1 MPDLDPC
8 FEALLTHLSA
18 AAMGMSTR
26 NAQPGLDEAAGRM
39 IRFLELDGF
48 CMLELPNT
56 DTKSGIAWRSATYP
70 SQDRDCPLLDSD
82 LEWLSPRLR
91 TGETVAL
98 SSIPQRHGCRLKSL
112 LAFPLAASK
121 EPRQAVVF
129 WAAHTRV
136 EWTPILIARARLVA
150 QILAHAHAHRRTWQ
164 KLQMVEQRY
173 RDLAE
178 SQADMVCRY
187 LPDTTLTFVNHAY
200 CRFFGRER
208 DELLGHRILELIP
221 ESARQYALDVVSK
234 MVAERS
240 TSTTEHEVLLPDGSI
255 GWMRWIDTP
264 LIGED
269 GAVTE
274 FQAIGRD
281 VTERR
286 RMEDSLRNLAQ
297 ASRLAMV
304 GELSAAITHEVTQPL
319 SAIQS
324 NIDAIGLLLG
334 NDSTS
339 VPSIHTILED
349 VRKDIRRATEV
360 VRRVRTLLRNPELKP
375 ELLDIEEIAA
385 EAVRLSGLEAR
396 RRGVSVMFQPGNTD
410 AQVFADRVCLH
421 QVLMNLIINAVQA
434 VESQAEGNR
443 HVTVGSFAHGDGEV
457 GIAVRDTGPGIAV
470 DDLPRLFDAFFT
482 TRKDGL
488 GLGLRLARSL
498 TEVNG
503 GRVWVDRNA
512 EGGATFGITLPRPRL
527 AARKLS
533 PLPGGHGKEDA
544 A

>member
-26 NAQPGLDEAAGRM
+26 NVRPGLDEAAGRM
-39 IRFLELDGF
+39 IRFLELDGC
-48 CMLELPNT
+48 CMLESPNT
-56 DTKSGIAWRSATYP
+56 AKSGIAWRSVTYP

-82 LEWLSPRLR
+82 LEWLSPRLW

-98 SSIPQRHGCRLKSL
+98 GSIPQEHGRRLKSL
-112 LAFPLAASK
+112 LAFPLATSN
-121 EPRQAVVF
+121 ESRQAVVF
-129 WAAHTRV
+129 WATRIRG

-150 QILAHAHAHRRTWQ
+150 QMLAHAGAHRSTWQ
-164 KLQMVEQRY
+164 KLQMIEQRY
-173 RDLAE
+173 TDLAE

-208 DELLGHRILELIP
+208 GELVGRRILELIP
-221 ESARQYALDVVSK
+221 ESARQYALDAVSK
-234 MVAERS
+234 MAGERC

-255 GWMRWIDTP
+255 GWMRWTDTP

-269 GAVTE
+269 GTVTE

-334 NDSTS
+334 SDSTHM
-339 VPSIHTILED
+339 PSIHTILED
-349 VRKDIRRATEV
+349 VRMDVRRATEV

-396 RRGVSVMFQPGNTD
+396 RRGVNVMFHPGNTD
-410 AQVFADRVCLH
+410 AQVFADRICLH

-434 VESQAEGNR
+434 VESQAEGCR
-443 HVTVGSFAHGDGEV
+443 HVTVGSFSHGDGEV

-512 EGGATFGITLPRPRL
+512 EGGTTFGITLPRPRL
-527 AARKLS
+527 AACKAPPLS
-533 PLPGGHGKEDA
+533 SGHSREDA